1 MSIKLRINT
10 WTLWNINKPSFLMV
24 LLPYIGFNWRELYES
39 PFYSLGQAG
48 LVILVLIAIELVFVQ
63 LIKKTGKYEQVLSV
77 LFICFSI
84 LFFYGNDLVVPVNEF
99 IIKSFHLF
107 IKEKIVFI
115 VIAILLLIFIYY
127 IIAWILNL
135 SWSPLFFTY
144 KMTGASFIVILLMVI
159 FIFLTIKEFYLK
171 SKLSGYILLPYLI
184 WVSFASYL
192 NGYIYV
198 NN

>member
-1 MSIKLRINT
+1 MARDERWYND
-10 WTLWNINKPSFLMV
+10 
-24 LLPYIGFNWRELYES
+24 
-39 PFYSLGQAG
+39 
-48 LVILVLIAIELVFVQ
+48 
-63 LIKKTGKYEQVLSV
+63 IKKSQLTPPGVIFPVVWTILYITIIISGILYLKNGGTIRATG
-77 LFICFSI
+77 
-84 LFFYGNDLVVPVNEF
+84 
-99 IIKSFHLF
+99 
-107 IKEKIVFI
+107 
-115 VIAILLLIFIYY
+115 FIYY

-144 KMTGASFIVILLMVI
+144 KMTGASFIVILLMVV